1 MCQISAGGRK
11 EAFPTVTEVVNQAST
26 SALFYFKAFKAAHE
40 NPKELL
46 DMSLG
51 HGNSSLPIKDIY
63 YRYIKDENELLS
75 LDIYI
80 KKYDGDAEETLR
92 KIYFILDKVI
102 GEYDT
107 ATRIGGITLHKLQS
121 KKGLYPLVELANELK
136 GEMTR
141 QTISL

>member
-1 MCQISAGGRK
+1 
-11 EAFPTVTEVVNQAST
+11 
-26 SALFYFKAFKAAHE
+26 
-40 NPKELL
+40 
-46 DMSLG
+46 MSLG
-51 HGNSSLPIKDIY
+51 HGNSSLSIKDIY
-63 YRYIKDENELLS
+63 YSCTIGENELLA

-80 KKYDGDAEETLR
+80 KKYNGDAEETLQ

-107 ATRIGGITLHKLQS
+107 ATCIGEITLHKLQS
-121 KKGLYPLVELANELK
+121 KKGLYPLVELVNELK